1 MDYKQKGAKIAKA
14 LNDFNTKKEA
24 IRKKSKQI
32 LADAVMK
39 VDKKEMAKIK
49 DKINKITK

>member
-1 MDYKQKGAKIAKA
+1 MDYKQKAVKISKA
-14 LNDFNTKKEA
+14 LNDFNLKKEA

-32 LADAVMK
+32 LADAVKK
-39 VDKKEMAKIK
+39 VDEKEMVKIK